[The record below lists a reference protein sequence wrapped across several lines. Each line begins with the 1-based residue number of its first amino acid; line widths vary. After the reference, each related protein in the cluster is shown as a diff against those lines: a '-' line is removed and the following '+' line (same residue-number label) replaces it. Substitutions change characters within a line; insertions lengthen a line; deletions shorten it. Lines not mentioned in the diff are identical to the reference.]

1 MSASGGRIVGVLPAA
16 GYAMRLQPLD
26 GSKEMVEVLGAP
38 LLGHAIDRL
47 RAAAVDEVRVVTR
60 PEKEDVAAYAAAAG
74 GTVILG
80 HPPSLGASI
89 ALGLRGLLS
98 EDRVLLGFPDSLW
111 WPVNGFTRLLERLAE
126 GAEVVL
132 GLFRMDEPWRSD
144 VVSLDDNERVV
155 GIDVKPE
162 APVDDLVWGC
172 LAARAAALA
181 GVAGAADPGHY
192 LRRLAEDRR
201 VRGVRLGDVYLDL
214 GTRHALAS
222 AQGWRSAADALAA
235 VRSPRGHVRT
245 AATKHT

>member
-38 LLGHAIDRL
+38 LLGPAIDRL
-47 RAAAVDEVRVVTR
+47 RAAAVDEVHVVTR

-126 GAEVVL
+126 GAE
-132 GLFRMDEPWRSD
+132 